1 MNRSGLSRTGRI
13 STRLATCCV
22 PAYKSRCSL
31 ARLSVRG
38 YISPA
43 ATINHDGLTFGN
55 HIFIGDRVIIYKA
68 HEGGVVTIGTGSHI
82 HNDTIIETG
91 SGGSITIGQ
100 NTHIQPR
107 CQFSAYQAPIWIGN
121 GVQIAPN
128 CAFYPYNHSMSPKEP
143 ISRQPLMSRGGIHIS
158 DDAWIGV
165 GVIVLDGV
173 RIGKGAVIGA
183 GSVVTRDV
191 PDNTIVAGVPA
202 KVIRMR
208 NDMPPGDGN
217 KKLPTKVLS

>member
-1 MNRSGLSRTGRI
+1 
-13 STRLATCCV
+13 
-22 PAYKSRCSL
+22 
-31 ARLSVRG
+31 
-38 YISPA
+38 
-43 ATINHDGLTFGN
+43 
-55 HIFIGDRVIIYKA
+55 
-68 HEGGVVTIGTGSHI
+68 
-82 HNDTIIETG
+82 
-91 SGGSITIGQ
+91 
-100 NTHIQPR
+100 
-107 CQFSAYQAPIWIGN
+107 
-121 GVQIAPN
+121 
-128 CAFYPYNHSMSPKEP
+128 
-143 ISRQPLMSRGGIHIS
+143 MSRGGIHIS